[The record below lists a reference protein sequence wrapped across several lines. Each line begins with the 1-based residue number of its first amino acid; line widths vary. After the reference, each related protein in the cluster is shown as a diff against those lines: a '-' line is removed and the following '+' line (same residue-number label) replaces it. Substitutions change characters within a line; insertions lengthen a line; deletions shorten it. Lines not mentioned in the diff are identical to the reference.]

1 MGSIIKVNE
10 YKDFGNNAIITSD
23 GAGVVTPN
31 AAGLKN
37 TPAFEVKK
45 GSDQTVSN
53 NTLTQVTFD
62 TEVIDTDSAFASNTF
77 TVPTGGAGKYAIYAN
92 ICGRNAT
99 DNQMDDCITYIYKNG
114 AAVRTTI
121 IGGMEGN
128 LFNVSASAMLDL
140 AEADAITVYGL
151 VRYDSSGT
159 LSFYSSYDTY
169 FGGYKLIGA

>member
-1 MGSIIKVNE
+1 MAGILKVDK
-10 YKDFGNNAIITSD
+10 YQDFNGNDIMTSD
-23 GAGVVTPN
+23 GAGNITIN
-31 AAGLKN
+31 NSALKM

-45 GSDQTVSN
+45 SSDQTVSN

-62 TEVIDTDSAFASNTF
+62 TEVVDTNNAFTSNTF
-77 TVPTGGAGKYAIYAN
+77 TVPTGQSGKYFIYAN

-121 IGGMEGN
+121 IAGMEGN
-128 LFNVSASAMLDL
+128 LFNVYANAILDLSASD
-140 AEADAITVYGL
+140 EIKVYGL
-151 VRYDSSGT
+151 LRYDSSGT